1 MDEMD
6 HDRMPS
12 MAKHCFVTVGATASF
27 TQLLNHV
34 ATDDFIQALQQH
46 NYTHLTI
53 QYGPDLAYVAEFID
67 RHKTDT
73 ARNGAIEV
81 NGFDFKTEGLSQD
94 MSMAKPCPSEN
105 RVGGMILTHAGT
117 GSILEALRLGVPL
130 VVVPNPDLQDN
141 HQMELAREMHR
152 QGYVVATAPEELC
165 PAVRKA
171 EDLRLRR
178 PGWPPV
184 ENGRG
189 PRPYIRES
197 LNDELG
203 FLD

>member
-1 MDEMD
+1 
-6 HDRMPS
+6 

-105 RVGGMILTHAGT
+105 RVGGMILTHAGKDEHSCHYCPKLMIVIGT

-152 QGYVVATAPEELC
+152 QGYVVATAPE
-165 PAVRKA
+165 
-171 EDLRLRR
+171 
-178 PGWPPV
+178 
-184 ENGRG
+184 
-189 PRPYIRES
+189 
-197 LNDELG
+197 
-203 FLD
+203 